1 MRNLDFLSEFPRT
14 FIFQKEVNKTN
25 FGGVL
30 FLIYGI
36 IMIIISLSYILDFY
50 LNDKFEIEYSS
61 INSQTTT
68 LQSVKL
74 DNNPD
79 YNPMMQF
86 KFSVG
91 GESLLETLFDGNFK
105 IAIFKNDTYAETKDM
120 IFEDNFPF
128 GYQLSLFINS
138 SVSDLRA
145 KLVYFCGN
153 DKSCSINEE
162 KYGIN
167 ENTTLGFAFQTT
179 FPKIDSQN
187 PEKPIIYDENNRI
200 YESRIQYSIFQKCF
214 FRTLKWKVVKFIE
227 KKGLSRIFD
236 KLLDRKVEYFT
247 GYFSSEKVDR
257 IDSYIDEDS
266 GNYYKMLMAIDI
278 DNPHDFYDEYKRRRI
293 TELDVLSTISAL
305 FSPIKLIFSFI
316 YGFYSSNFNNYKII
330 ENILNPNFK
339 SNKLIQLKNCN
350 QKKDSSFKDLNDN
363 ENQENLIT
371 TGINED
377 NDDINDNEDIND
389 SEAISVKKERILP
402 KYSFMQFFLNNIY
415 CKSSKKCGKYKD
427 QQEIIYLCNAI
438 NMKYLSID
446 SILYNQIMIENLLE
460 DYNWNNTSLNSI
472 KNNELILKI
481 KNLIE

>member
-1 MRNLDFLSEFPRT
+1 MKKLDFLREFPRT
-14 FIFQKEVNKTN
+14 FIFEKKVNKTN
-25 FGGVL
+25 FGGIL
-30 FLIYGI
+30 FLIYVV

-61 INSQTTT
+61 IKAEEG
-68 LQSVKL
+68 LFKRKEL
-74 DNNPD
+74 DANPD
-79 YNPMMQF
+79 YNPTMQF
-86 KFSVG
+86 K
-91 GESLLETLFDGNFK
+91 LFVSGKILNDNFK
-105 IAIFKNDTYAETKDM
+105 IIIFKNNEKGKVEDM
-120 IFEDNFPF
+120 ILEENFFF
-128 GYQLSLFINS
+128 GKTLSLTFNS
-138 SVSDLRA
+138 SVSNLKIR
-145 KLVYFCGN
+145 LVYFCEN
-153 DKSCSINEE
+153 DESCRINEE

-167 ENTTLGFAFQTT
+167 ENTSFFFTFITI
-179 FPKIDSQN
+179 FPKIDGQN
-187 PEKPIIYDENNRI
+187 PEKPILNGKDDIIYNLMLR
-200 YESRIQYSIFQKCF
+200 ESSFKNYYLS
-214 FRTLKWKVVKFIE
+214 TLQWKVIKYIE

-236 KLLDRKVEYFT
+236 KFLGRKNEYFT
-247 GYFSSEKVDR
+247 GYYSSENLEKL
-257 IDSYIDEDS
+257 DSFIDESS
-266 GNYYKMLMAIDI
+266 GYYAKFLMGIDI
-278 DNPHDFYDEYKRRRI
+278 DNPHDFYDEYKRKRI

-316 YGFYSSNFNNYKII
+316 YGLYSSNFNNYKII

-339 SNKLIQLKNCN
+339 SNKLIHIKNFT

-377 NDDINDNEDIND
+377 NDNINDNEDIND
-389 SEAISVKKERILP
+389 SEVISDKKERILP

-415 CKSSKKCGKYKD
+415 CKCSKKCCKYKE

>member
-1 MRNLDFLSEFPRT
+1 MKKLDFLSEFPRT
-14 FIFQKEVNKTN
+14 FIFEKKVNKTN
-25 FGGVL
+25 FGGIL
-30 FLIYGI
+30 FLIYVI

-61 INSQTTT
+61 INPQASSSQR
-68 LQSVKL
+68 KEL
-74 DNNPD
+74 DANPD
-79 YNPMMQF
+79 YNPTMQF
-86 KFSVG
+86 K
-91 GESLLETLFDGNFK
+91 LFVSGKILNDNFK
-105 IAIFKNDTYAETKDM
+105 IIIFKNNEKGEIEDM
-120 IFEDNFPF
+120 ILEEHFLL
-128 GYQLSLFINS
+128 GKSLSLTFNS
-138 SVSDLRA
+138 SVSNLKIR
-145 KLVYFCGN
+145 LVYFCEN
-153 DKSCSINEE
+153 DESCRINEE

-167 ENTTLGFAFQTT
+167 ENTSFFFTFITI
-179 FPKIDSQN
+179 FPKIDGQN
-187 PEKPIIYDENNRI
+187 PEKPIFNDKNNI
-200 YESRIQYSIFQKCF
+200 MFEIKLTQSSFKNYKLSTF
-214 FRTLKWKVVKFIE
+214 KWKVIKYIE

-236 KLLDRKVEYFT
+236 KLLGRKNEYFT
-247 GYFSSEKVDR
+247 GYYSSENLEKL
-257 IDSYIDEDS
+257 DSFINEGE
-266 GNYYKMLMAIDI
+266 GNYYKFLMGINI
-278 DNPHDFYDEYKRRRI
+278 DNPHDFYDEYKRKRI

-339 SNKLIQLKNCN
+339 SNKLIQIKNYT

-389 SEAISVKKERILP
+389 SEVISDKKERILP

-446 SILYNQIMIENLLE
+446 SILYNQIMIENLLK
-460 DYNWNNTSLNSI
+460 DYNWNITSLNSI

-481 KNLIE
+481 KKLIE